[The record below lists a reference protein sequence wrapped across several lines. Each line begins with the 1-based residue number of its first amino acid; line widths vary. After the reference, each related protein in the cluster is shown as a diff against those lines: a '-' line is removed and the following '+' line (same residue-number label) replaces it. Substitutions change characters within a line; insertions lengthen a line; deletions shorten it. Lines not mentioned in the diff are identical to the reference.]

1 MTTTSLPVAALRGDK
16 ALWPRQD
23 LDHERVAL
31 FADLYQEQGP
41 GALPPIIVL
50 RGADDT
56 YILAD
61 GWHRTRAALAAGL
74 QVLPAEVVEPTDRPI
89 SETIYELAVRHSV
102 KSSRPLRRQE
112 LHAAILRLA
121 EIHPDWS
128 QHVIGKFV
136 GVSHTTVG
144 RVISRHE
151 GSSTRAE
158 SSDGDEYAAAASAE
172 ELAARLF
179 RGIEKVYEAR
189 GLGLIDSVVGDRTAE
204 RLAGVIRESF
214 GDDALARAQRYRAW
228 IDGAIKLLRAH

>member
-1 MTTTSLPVAALRGDK
+1 MTTSVPTSALRGDK

-50 RGADDT
+50 PGADDT

-74 QVLPAEVVEPTDRPI
+74 EALPAEVVELTDQPI
-89 SETIYELAVRHSV
+89 GEAVYELAVRHSV
-102 KSSRPLRRQE
+102 KSSRPLKRQE
-112 LHAAILRLA
+112 LQAAILRLA
-121 EIHPDWS
+121 ALHPDWS

-144 RVISRHE
+144 RVISRNE
-151 GSSTRAE
+151 GSSERTE
-158 SSDGDEYAAAASAE
+158 PSDGDGYIAAASAQ
-172 ELAARLF
+172 ELASRLF

-214 GDDALARAQRYRAW
+214 GDDALVRAQRYRTW